1 MGIRSEGQQQRLD
14 AVHRAAAELFG
25 SQGYEA
31 TTIRQI
37 AERAGVSSGTV
48 MNAGDKASLLLDVI
62 TNAIDDLMPR
72 TPGFGAAPAELVWRC
87 FEPYFVFYDANP
99 ELSRP
104 FAALLM
110 GSPDREIEAMG
121 RQAADFGG
129 LLAQQIL
136 GCFPRIADRS
146 AAATAEALFA
156 VYIFALVQW
165 ASGAADLDGA
175 TAVLRRQIDWQLSRF
190 ELSA

>member
-1 MGIRSEGQQQRLD
+1 MGSRSAGRQLRLD

-48 MNAGDKASLLLDVI
+48 MNAGDKATLLLNVI
-62 TNAIDDLMPR
+62 TAEIDDLMPR
-72 TPGFGAAPAELVWRC
+72 TTGFGGPPAEAVWLC
-87 FEPYFVFYDANP
+87 FEPYFAFYNANP

-104 FAALLM
+104 FAGLLM
-110 GSPDREIEAMG
+110 SSPDRDIEAMG
-121 RQAADFGG
+121 RQAADFIA
-129 LLAQQIL
+129 LLAQQIRAAY
-136 GCFPRIADRS
+136 PEVDDHS

-156 VYIFALVQW
+156 VYIFVLVQW
-165 ASGAADLDGA
+165 ASGKADLERA
-175 TAVLRRQIDWQLSRF
+175 IAALRRQIDWQLSRF
-190 ELSA
+190 AVSA